1 MIQFMATF
9 TPPTDNLVRWA
20 DPFDPSI
27 EHRLF
32 RFLSPGAR
40 GRNVFKLT
48 DDTYTEDQPGDM
60 STVSVTYHG
69 GHSHTVSATE
79 ASALTAAGYGAYIT

>member
-1 MIQFMATF
+1 MATF

-20 DPFDPSI
+20 DPFDPAI

-48 DDTYTEDQPGDM
+48 DDSYTESQPGDM
-60 STVSVTYHG
+60 TTVSVTYHG
-69 GHSHTVSATE
+69 GHSHSVSSAE
-79 ASALTAAGYGAYIT
+79 ASALSAAGYGAYLT